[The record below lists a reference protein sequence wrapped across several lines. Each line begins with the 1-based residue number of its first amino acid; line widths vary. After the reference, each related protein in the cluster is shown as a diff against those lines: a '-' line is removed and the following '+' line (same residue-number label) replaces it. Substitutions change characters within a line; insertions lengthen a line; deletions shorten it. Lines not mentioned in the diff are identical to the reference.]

1 MIIMHHSNNYLFD
14 KDKLCF
20 IHVPKS
26 GGTTLF
32 KLFENNE
39 IGQIH
44 KAAHYPI
51 SILCPPSDFDYLT
64 ILRNPVDRVVSYYS
78 MVKREGKY
86 YPHGEYS
93 DNYKL
98 FLENCWEVNDQLTLY
113 MAGVN
118 CIDIAKNKNFNFV
131 NEEIFETAKKNL
143 DNFKHVLFFDKL
155 EEDIDNFFK
164 NEYDIR
170 LKEIPN
176 ERKFDYS
183 KVISEED
190 RKLIE
195 AHNKYDILLYQY
207 AKDKYF
213 N

>member
-1 MIIMHHSNNYLFD
+1 MNHSNNYTFD

-20 IHVPKS
+20 IHIPKS

-32 KLFENNE
+32 KLFKNNE

-44 KAAHYPI
+44 KPAHYPI
-51 SILCPPSDFDYLT
+51 SILCPPSDFNYLT
-64 ILRNPVDRVVSYYS
+64 ILRNPIDRVVSYYN
-78 MVKREGKY
+78 MVKREGRN

-93 DNYKL
+93 DNYRL
-98 FLENCWEVNDQLTLY
+98 FLENCWEVNNQVTLY
-113 MAGVN
+113 IAGIN
-118 CIDIAKNKNFNFV
+118 CVDIAKNKDFNLV
-131 NEEIFETAKKNL
+131 NEEIFETAKNNL
-143 DNFKHVLFFDKL
+143 NNFKNILFFDKL
-155 EEDIDNFFK
+155 EEDIHNFFK
-164 NEYDIR
+164 NEYDIH

-176 ERKFDYS
+176 ERKFNYS

-195 AHNKYDILLYQY
+195 EHNKYDILLYQY
-207 AKDKYF
+207 AKDKYI